1 MSMAGQR
8 FILTIV
14 GKDHPGI
21 IAGISNTLYKYECNI
36 QESSQTVLSDEFAM
50 ILLLQLT
57 KETDIE
63 ELDASLS
70 ECCELLKVT
79 HTLRPATGSASS
91 APSVT
96 KDRVIITVIGADR
109 IGIVASV
116 TKVLADMGI
125 NIVESS
131 TAPSYI
137 IHDVPQYT
145 MIAWVEVDDDV
156 DMFKLSDAL
165 EDCARELSVE
175 INIQSQD
182 IFDAMHKI

>member
-1 MSMAGQR
+1 LR
-8 FILTIV
+8 
-14 GKDHPGI
+14 
-21 IAGISNTLYKYECNI
+21 E
-36 QESSQTVLSDEFAM
+36 SQTHS
-50 ILLLQLT
+50 INT
-57 KETDIE
+57 N
-63 ELDASLS
+63 
-70 ECCELLKVT
+70 
-79 HTLRPATGSASS
+79 ATFRNQARLFSATNLPSTSS
-91 APSVT
+91 ANPAPTVA

-131 TAPSYI
+131 TAPSYM

-156 DMFKLSDAL
+156 DMLKLSDAL
-165 EDCARELSVE
+165 EDCARDLSVE